1 MRRFLC
7 ILAAVLCAG
16 SLMAQRGKPYAPV
29 TLRLEHRDG
38 VYQKG
43 ETVRV
48 WADVGPDT
56 DASLLLRVTTNGLF
70 WEEKTLSLQEGSSV
84 VLEQS
89 YDKPIWVRLNLGPAR
104 DRNIAAQTGFI
115 VAPEEMTPGFP
126 EPEDFM
132 PWWQEQL
139 AAMRAVPAQA
149 KLLAVESPEAGI
161 RVWKLEIPMHEG
173 NPVRGYLA
181 MPDGAA
187 PGSLPIFFYAH
198 PAGSATAAHTHAS
211 AQQAAS
217 FARKGAISLDINAH
231 GILDDAPAEYYARMD
246 TTELLLYQE
255 RPVRDRE
262 SYYFR
267 LMFLRLVRALDY
279 LCTLPEWDGK
289 RVLVRGESQGGAQS
303 FALAGLDPRVSAVVA
318 TVPAMTDLGGSLQE
332 RQCGWPY
339 QLRPMVPLSSHG
351 KAALPY
357 FDGALFLKHYKGELF
372 VEAGLIDV
380 TCPPC
385 AVAAGFNNSA
395 ASRKEIHFWPG
406 RGHNYW
412 SDKASN
418 DAWEKIVLLARDQY
432 IDNYLR

>member
-89 YDKPIWVRLNLGPAR
+89 YDEPIWVRLNLGPAR

-149 KLLAVESPEAGI
+149 KLLAVDSPEAGI
-161 RVWKLEIPMHEG
+161 
-173 NPVRGYLA
+173 
-181 MPDGAA
+181 
-187 PGSLPIFFYAH
+187 
-198 PAGSATAAHTHAS
+198 
-211 AQQAAS
+211 
-217 FARKGAISLDINAH
+217 
-231 GILDDAPAEYYARMD
+231 
-246 TTELLLYQE
+246 
-255 RPVRDRE
+255 
-262 SYYFR
+262 
-267 LMFLRLVRALDY
+267 
-279 LCTLPEWDGK
+279 
-289 RVLVRGESQGGAQS
+289 
-303 FALAGLDPRVSAVVA
+303 
-318 TVPAMTDLGGSLQE
+318 
-332 RQCGWPY
+332 
-339 QLRPMVPLSSHG
+339 
-351 KAALPY
+351 
-357 FDGALFLKHYKGELF
+357 
-372 VEAGLIDV
+372 
-380 TCPPC
+380 
-385 AVAAGFNNSA
+385 
-395 ASRKEIHFWPG
+395 
-406 RGHNYW
+406 
-412 SDKASN
+412 
-418 DAWEKIVLLARDQY
+418 
-432 IDNYLR
+432 

>member
-1 MRRFLC
+1 M
-7 ILAAVLCAG
+7 
-16 SLMAQRGKPYAPV
+16 
-29 TLRLEHRDG
+29 
-38 VYQKG
+38 
-43 ETVRV
+43 
-48 WADVGPDT
+48 
-56 DASLLLRVTTNGLF
+56 
-70 WEEKTLSLQEGSSV
+70 
-84 VLEQS
+84 
-89 YDKPIWVRLNLGPAR
+89 
-104 DRNIAAQTGFI
+104 
-115 VAPEEMTPGFP
+115 
-126 EPEDFM
+126 
-132 PWWQEQL
+132 
-139 AAMRAVPAQA
+139 
-149 KLLAVESPEAGI
+149 
-161 RVWKLEIPMHEG
+161 
-173 NPVRGYLA
+173 
-181 MPDGAA
+181 
-187 PGSLPIFFYAH
+187 
-198 PAGSATAAHTHAS
+198 ATARMVAS
-211 AQQAAS
+211 
-217 FARKGAISLDINAH
+217 
-231 GILDDAPAEYYARMD
+231 
-246 TTELLLYQE
+246 
-255 RPVRDRE
+255 
-262 SYYFR
+262 
-267 LMFLRLVRALDY
+267 
-279 LCTLPEWDGK
+279 
-289 RVLVRGESQGGAQS
+289 GAQS